1 MSPLRKPQT
10 FGGVVY
16 LLVSAGVVLGLGVV
30 AFGPWRRGVAVVGLA
45 LIVAALV
52 RLVLR
57 EQDAGMLRVRGRVF
71 DVLALAGVGVA
82 LIALA
87 ANIPNQPGL

>member
-1 MSPLRKPQT
+1 MNALRKPQT

-16 LLVSAGVVLGLGVV
+16 LLVSATVLVGLGVV
-30 AFGPWRRGVAVVGLA
+30 AFGPWRRGVALIGLA
-45 LIVAALV
+45 LILAAAV
-52 RLVLR
+52 RLLLR
-57 EQDAGMLRVRGRVF
+57 EPNAGMLRVRGRIF